1 MLGER
6 LKHLELRHVGI
17 AQAIAGNIVQAI
29 MSGVLKGGE
38 QLVEAELQ
46 KHYGVSKSPVREAL
60 REIEKMGFVEIRPR
74 RGAFVKAITRR
85 DIEENFRVRAVL
97 EAQAAREAYP
107 GMTEEERA
115 EMRACLEHMRQA
127 VVKNDPERYW
137 ESHRRFHDSYLN
149 ASHNH
154 TLIRILQTLRMQNT
168 WYRYSWQLYSGD
180 LHVDFAPHV
189 ELAEHFLKK
198 DISEDELERIMRAH
212 TAIGLRCLQAAQV
225 AAPPAAAAPA
235 VRSGEGASMPH
246 PTHSH

>member
-1 MLGER
+1 MLGEK
-6 LKHLELRHVGI
+6 LKHLEFRHVGI
-17 AQAIAGNIVQAI
+17 AQAISGNIVQAI
-29 MSGVLKGGE
+29 MSGVLKEGE
-38 QLVEAELQ
+38 QLVEADLQ

-60 REIEKMGFVEIRPR
+60 REVEKMGFVEIRPR
-74 RGAFVKAITRR
+74 RGAFVRAITQR

-107 GMTEEERA
+107 RMTEEERA
-115 EMRACLEHMRQA
+115 EMRACLEQMRQA
-127 VVKNDPERYW
+127 VVNNDPKRYW

-149 ASHNH
+149 ASHNQ

-168 WYRYSWQLYSGD
+168 WYRYTGQLYSGD
-180 LHVDFAPHV
+180 LPVDLAPHV

-225 AAPPAAAAPA
+225 AAPPAAASPA
-235 VRSGEGASMPH
+235 VRSGEGASMSH
-246 PTHSH
+246 PMHPR